1 MSVENSVFCPRKYK
15 INSICIFNISLGFF
29 PFFFWFPLVD
39 FSRWILIENPPDGIH
54 LQFLL
59 KQLPRKSTWQNP
71 TRFPEIFSSWSTGQ
85 SEFTERETSPK
96 KIWNFYFAESS
107 VINMFPI
114 MFFLPCST
122 LHFPFN
128 YRHEHM
134 PKT

>member
-1 MSVENSVFCPRKYK
+1 MSVENSVFCLRKYK
-15 INSICIFNISLGFF
+15 INSICIFNISHGFF

-39 FSRWILIENPPDGIH
+39 SHWKSTWRNP

-59 KQLPRKSTWQNP
+59 KQLPRKSNWQNP

-85 SEFTERETSPK
+85 SEFTERERSLK
-96 KIWNFYFAESS
+96 KNWNFYFAESS
-107 VINMFPI
+107 AINMFPI